1 MKLKTLLLTFTAAAI
16 LAVVPSQAK
25 AQMVVPD
32 PRACI
37 YTGCGT
43 VPGLCYVI
51 TTPCMSSYG
60 GNACGGHVHVAGNQ
74 RPIGFSATTARG
86 VHKAGRK
93 ARISRSGEHRLLG
106 HAPTKQARGFLA
118 RHKAPLGKLR
128 SR

>member
-51 TTPCMSSYG
+51 TTPCISSYG
-60 GNACGGHVHVAGNQ
+60 GNAWEAMYMWLVIN
-74 RPIGFSATTARG
+74 
-86 VHKAGRK
+86 
-93 ARISRSGEHRLLG
+93 
-106 HAPTKQARGFLA
+106 APWVL
-118 RHKAPLGKLR
+118 
-128 SR
+128 SYYY